1 VTWVTNTKEQVAA
14 FRDAARVAS
23 ANVPRTAGNPLP
35 PAEAFTRDPARIDPR
50 VKFHIGADFLAG
62 RAGVREALPPN
73 DGTGLIGP
81 IFFYTKKKSSITASP
96 HITRME
102 GGAARPA
109 YEGSDSYDEAWD
121 SAVKAYAAA
130 QTPVSARL
138 LLKMSGAN
146 KTGIVEKP
154 TYTAFMVQLGSSREE
169 ADAHYEDITAATI
182 SDDEEDGGAPA

>member
-1 VTWVTNTKEQVAA
+1 
-14 FRDAARVAS
+14 
-23 ANVPRTAGNPLP
+23 
-35 PAEAFTRDPARIDPR
+35 
-50 VKFHIGADFLAG
+50 
-62 RAGVREALPPN
+62 VREALPPN
-73 DGTGLIGP
+73 DATGLIGP

-96 HITRME
+96 HITLME

-154 TYTAFMVQLGSSREE
+154 VYAAFMEQLGSDRAVAEAQYDDIAAATVSDDSGDEE
-169 ADAHYEDITAATI
+169 A
-182 SDDEEDGGAPA
+182 PA